1 MAVNPDF
8 VGRSY
13 PPTAPYA
20 VDASL
25 IAAFAAAVGADDPVH
40 TDAEAARAAGYPD
53 VIAPPTMA
61 VRFSQ
66 QSERAYVRDPEAGI
80 DFSRVVHGEQ
90 RFVHHRP
97 ITAGDEVVG
106 TTTVDAVRSG
116 RRPRD
121 GDDAHRALHDVRRG
135 PRDVHVD
142 HRRPR
147 RGGLSMAARPLS
159 DVSVGE
165 PSAR

>member
-13 PPTAPYA
+13 PPNGPYA
-20 VDASL
+20 VDAAL
-25 IAAFAAAVGADDPVH
+25 IAAFADAVGSRDAVH
-40 TDAEAARAAGYPD
+40 TDSAAARAAGYAD

-66 QSERAYVRDPEAGI
+66 ASERAYVTDPEAGI

-106 TTTVDAVRSG
+106 TTTVDAVRSAG
-116 RRPRD
+116 GHSMVTTRTELATTSGEP
-121 GDDAHRALHDVRRG
+121 VTTSTSTI
-135 PRDVHVD
+135 VV
-142 HRRPR
+142 
-147 RGGLSMAARPLS
+147 RGG
-159 DVSVGE
+159 E
-165 PSAR
+165 E